1 MSCHAEVATA
11 EDQKAIRVARLTRRR
26 RRGAWSATGGA
37 TRRSLDASGQGN
49 QLSIMRIQ
57 YSSTSN
63 VYEGMESLTRCPD
76 MADPDIDLTAIV
88 LRERS
93 RLGNFIRRRVRD
105 QIDAEDILQDVLFAF
120 VEAFRLP
127 TSIEH
132 ASGWLFQVA
141 RNRII
146 DRFRRRKEE
155 RIPEVVGTGMRN
167 VTVGWISSC
176 RPWTQDPE
184 AEYARSA
191 LLGALQ
197 DALDE
202 LPEQSASR
210 VYRTRTRRQ
219 EL

>member
-1 MSCHAEVATA
+1 
-11 EDQKAIRVARLTRRR
+11 
-26 RRGAWSATGGA
+26 
-37 TRRSLDASGQGN
+37 
-49 QLSIMRIQ
+49 
-57 YSSTSN
+57 
-63 VYEGMESLTRCPD
+63 MESLTRRPD

-105 QIDAEDILQDVLFAF
+105 RIDAEDILQDVLFAF

-127 TSIEH
+127 SPIEH

-146 DRFRRRKEE
+146 DRFRRKKED
-155 RIPEVVGTGMRN
+155 RILEGIGGDEESDSRLDLILPAMDAG
-167 VTVGWISSC
+167 
-176 RPWTQDPE
+176 PE

-197 DALDE
+197 DAIDE
-202 LPEQSASR
+202 LPGNQRAVFIAHELEGKSFKDLSLESGLSVNTLLAR
-210 VYRTRTRRQ
+210 KRYAITFLRRRLRAAYD
-219 EL
+219 ELDI

>member
-1 MSCHAEVATA
+1 
-11 EDQKAIRVARLTRRR
+11 
-26 RRGAWSATGGA
+26 
-37 TRRSLDASGQGN
+37 
-49 QLSIMRIQ
+49 
-57 YSSTSN
+57 
-63 VYEGMESLTRCPD
+63 MEPLTRCLD
-76 MADPDIDLTAIV
+76 MAEPDIDLTAIV

-120 VEAFRLP
+120 IEAFRLP

-146 DRFRRRKEE
+146 DRFRRKKEE
-155 RIPEVVGTGMRN
+155 RILESTGGDEERN
-167 VTVGWISSC
+167 SRLDLILPAVDAG
-176 RPWTQDPE
+176 PE

-197 DALDE
+197 DAIDE
-202 LPEQSASR
+202 LPANQRAVFIAHELDGRSFRELSLESGLSVNTLLARKRYAVTFLRRRLRSA
-210 VYRTRTRRQ
+210 YD
-219 EL
+219 ELDI